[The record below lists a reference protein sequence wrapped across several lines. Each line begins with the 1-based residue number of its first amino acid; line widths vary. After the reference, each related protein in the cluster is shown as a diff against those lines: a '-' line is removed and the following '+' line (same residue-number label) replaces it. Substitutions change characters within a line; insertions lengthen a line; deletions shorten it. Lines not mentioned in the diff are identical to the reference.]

1 MSHRTSAAPMRD
13 RLPEPDWRG
22 ISACHVRCAAER
34 KSTRALAPLGEEHA
48 SKRRGSAAGPER
60 AVHQGRVEKS
70 NGMTLSKAGLV
81 SAITAPS
88 AASDSQSSLICFS
101 ATSSVTMKTAERRRA
116 LAVKFQIPETGQRE
130 KNGAELPDPSRE
142 ESDLRTP
149 RMTAPRVDGEADC
162 SGYDALNAKQ
172 HDRRSDRIDA
182 EETEDQGRQ
191 IRINGGDPSGRTGCP
206 GKRAN

>member
-60 AVHQGRVEKS
+60 AVVHQGRVEKS

-130 KNGAELPDPSRE
+130 KMGLS
-142 ESDLRTP
+142 SQ
-149 RMTAPRVDGEADC
+149 TAPRVDGEADC